1 MEEDLVVI
9 RAEDG
14 TVTECSSAIV
24 IPERALIETGYVRAL
39 TTKST
44 AHSKHEFHAM
54 AQIARSLFQDDE
66 LEIEAVTGPLTVQWK
81 GETQTVASGVVVL
94 RDAQGELR
102 LIGNSGENAKE
113 LLRSAD
119 RFCTRWIRL
128 DI

>member
-1 MEEDLVVI
+1 M
-9 RAEDG
+9 AE
-14 TVTECSSAIV
+14 A
-24 IPERALIETGYVRAL
+24 GYVRTL

-54 AQIARSLFQDDE
+54 AQIARSLFQDGE
-66 LEIEAVTGPLTVQWK
+66 LVVETVSGPITIQWK
-81 GETQTVASGVVVL
+81 NEAQTVASGVVVL

-102 LIGNSGENAKE
+102 LIGNSGGNTKE

-119 RFCTRWIRL
+119 RFCTRWVRL